1 MKDKIKKYENIFYPE
16 VIRKYIWT
24 FIFKKDKIFNNKLV
38 NNKDVIFS
46 Y

>member
-1 MKDKIKKYENIFYPE
+1 MKDRIKKYENILYPE

-24 FIFKKDKIFNNKLV
+24 FIFKKDRVSEDKLV
-38 NNKDVIFS
+38 SNKDVIFS